1 MEEAPAIDA
10 IFGYVFCN
18 VFGYVVCSHPLLPR
32 GKSENSC
39 GNKTVGRPVLKNLG
53 NHSVFEQAV
62 LPHLDAAY
70 NLARWLTRNDHDAED
85 VAQEACLRAMRF
97 FDGFRGG
104 SIRPW
109 LLTIVRNTYLTW
121 LQKNKVKEMAPLEDE
136 VKSDAAN
143 PEEQLL
149 ERVDGQSLRR
159 ALDALPA
166 DYREVIVLRELEE
179 LSYKEIAEI
188 AGIPIGT
195 VMSRLARARR
205 RLQESVLQGSGK

>member
-1 MEEAPAIDA
+1 M
-10 IFGYVFCN
+10 
-18 VFGYVVCSHPLLPR
+18 
-32 GKSENSC
+32 
-39 GNKTVGRPVLKNLG
+39 GNQ
-53 NHSVFEQAV
+53 SVFEQAV

-104 SIRPW
+104 PIRPW

-121 LQKNKVKEMAPLEDE
+121 LQKSKIKEMAPLEHDVE
-136 VKSDAAN
+136 SNAAS
-143 PEEQLL
+143 PEELL
-149 ERVDGQSLRR
+149 IERVDGQTLRK

-166 DYREVIVLRELEE
+166 EYREVIVLRELEE
-179 LSYKEIAEI
+179 LSYKEIADI

-205 RLQESVLQGSGK
+205 RLQESVLQGSGR